1 MSILKEIAKASRW
14 TETIYDGKLL
24 IEGRILSPAE
34 AESAGLS
41 SALIASTLANPE
53 DIKQIQEMS
62 EKEDNIDDLLQ
73 WSKRI
78 KPEKL
83 LELAAQNDKI
93 ICSCVRRFSV
103 DDGKTFE
110 DFKLVFHEKD
120 QNPETNQL
128 WIGMISDGDRAKLLE
143 HCLRG
148 HEEAAKRI
156 AGFLC

>member
-1 MSILKEIAKASRW
+1 MSILKEIAKSSRW
-14 TETIYDGKLL
+14 SEKVFDGKII

-53 DIKQIQEMS
+53 DIKRIQQMTEQD
-62 EKEDNIDDLLQ
+62 DNFDDLIE
-73 WSKRI
+73 WSKRL

-93 ICSCVRRFSV
+93 ICSCVRRCSV
-103 DDGKTFE
+103 DQGKTFE

-120 QNPETNQL
+120 QDADKNQL
-128 WIGMISDGDRAKLLE
+128 WIGVVSDEDRAKLLE
-143 HCLRG
+143 HCLQGHVAAANRIRG
-148 HEEAAKRI
+148 
-156 AGFLC
+156 LV

>member
-1 MSILKEIAKASRW
+1 MSILKEIANASRW
-14 TETIYDGKLL
+14 TETIYGGKLT
-24 IEGRILSPAE
+24 IQGRILSPAE

-41 SALIASTLANPE
+41 TALIASTLADPE
-53 DIKQIQEMS
+53 DIKRIQDMAEKSDIDEMI
-62 EKEDNIDDLLQ
+62 E
-73 WSKRI
+73 WSRRI

-103 DDGKTFE
+103 DDGKTFQ

-120 QNPETNQL
+120 QNADANHL
-128 WIGMISDGDRAKLLE
+128 WIGMISDDDRAKLLD

-148 HEEAAKRI
+148 HQEAAKRI
-156 AGFLC
+156 AGFLK

>member
-1 MSILKEIAKASRW
+1 MSILKEIAKSSRW
-14 TETIYDGKLL
+14 SEKVFNGKII

-53 DIKQIQEMS
+53 DIKRIQQMTEQD
-62 EKEDNIDDLLQ
+62 DNFDDLIE
-73 WSKRI
+73 WSKRL

-93 ICSCVRRFSV
+93 ICSCVRRCSV
-103 DDGKTFE
+103 DHGKTFE

-120 QNPETNQL
+120 QDADKNQL
-128 WIGMISDGDRAKLLE
+128 WIGVVSDEDRAKLLE
-143 HCLRG
+143 HCLQGHVAAANRIRG
-148 HEEAAKRI
+148 
-156 AGFLC
+156 LV

>member
-14 TETIYDGKLL
+14 TETIYDGKLT

-156 AGFLC
+156 AGFLG

>member
-1 MSILKEIAKASRW
+1 MSILKEIANASRW
-14 TETIYDGKLL
+14 TETIYEGKLT
-24 IEGRILSPAE
+24 IQGRILSPAE

-41 SALIASTLANPE
+41 SALIASTLADPE
-53 DIKQIQEMS
+53 DVKKIQEMA
-62 EKEDNIDDLLQ
+62 ENNDNIDEMIE

-120 QNPETNQL
+120 QNADSNQL

-148 HEEAAKRI
+148 HQEAAKRI
-156 AGFLC
+156 AGFLK

>member
-1 MSILKEIAKASRW
+1 MSILKEIAKSSRW
-14 TETIYDGKLL
+14 SEKVFDGKII

-53 DIKQIQEMS
+53 DIKKIQQMTEQD
-62 EKEDNIDDLLQ
+62 DNFDDLIE
-73 WSKRI
+73 WSKRL

-93 ICSCVRRFSV
+93 ICSCVRRCSV
-103 DDGKTFE
+103 DQGKTYE

-120 QNPETNQL
+120 QDADKNQL
-128 WIGMISDGDRAKLLE
+128 WIGVVSDEDRAKLLE
-143 HCLRG
+143 HCLQGHVAAANRIRG
-148 HEEAAKRI
+148 
-156 AGFLC
+156 LV